1 MAKVRIFS
9 TPTCPWCDKAKE
21 FFKSNNIEFENL
33 DVSQDEKA
41 RDEMFALSKQM
52 GVPVIDI
59 DGTILIGFDQ
69 PHLKELLHLS

>member
-9 TPTCPWCDKAKE
+9 TPTCPWCEKAKE
-21 FFKSNNIEFENL
+21 FFKNNNIEFENL
-33 DVSQDEKA
+33 DVSQDEKS

-59 DGTILIGFDQ
+59 DGTILIGFNQ
-69 PHLKELLHLS
+69 PRLKELLHLS